1 MAEDKAVKPVPEKKR
16 FSISPLGIVIVALAV
31 LVGAG
36 IWYLNQPVKPREVAP
51 LTPEA
56 RAYVRNLKLSDVD
69 MKAHE
74 SYAGQSVTEITGNV
88 GNRGD
93 RILKGVYI
101 NCVFYDPWGQL
112 VLRERVP
119 IVSQKMGALKPGES
133 KPFRL
138 AFDNVP
144 PSWNQALPQMV
155 IAAIEF

>member
-1 MAEDKAVKPVPEKKR
+1 MVGVL
-16 FSISPLGIVIVALAV
+16 LGLAV
-31 LVGAG
+31 LVIAG
-36 IWYLNQPVKPREVAP
+36 IWYLNKPPAPPPVAP

-74 SYAGQSVTEITGNV
+74 SYMGQSVTEITGTV
-88 GNRGD
+88 GNGGD
-93 RILKGVYI
+93 RFLKGVFI

-119 IVSQKMGALKPGES
+119 IVSQKMGGLKPGETR
-133 KPFRL
+133 PFRL

-144 PSWNQALPQMV
+144 SSWNQALPQMV
-155 IAAIEF
+155 IAAIDF

>member
-1 MAEDKAVKPVPEKKR
+1 MAGVLAV
-16 FSISPLGIVIVALAV
+16 LAV
-31 LVGAG
+31 LVIAG
-36 IWYLNQPVKPREVAP
+36 IWYLNKPEAPPAVAP

-74 SYAGQSVTEITGNV
+74 SYMGQSVTEITGNV
-88 GNRGD
+88 GNVGD
-93 RILKGVYI
+93 RFLKGVFI

-119 IVSQKMGALKPGES
+119 VVSQKMGGLKPGET

-144 PSWNQALPQMV
+144 SSWNQALPQMV
-155 IAAIEF
+155 IAAIDF